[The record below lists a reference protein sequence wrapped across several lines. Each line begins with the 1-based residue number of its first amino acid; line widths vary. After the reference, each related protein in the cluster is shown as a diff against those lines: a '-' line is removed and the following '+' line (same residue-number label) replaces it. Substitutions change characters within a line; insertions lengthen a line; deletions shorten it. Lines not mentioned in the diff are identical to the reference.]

1 MNLPNRIKHFAWKAC
16 NIILAIKESLFRRK
30 ITANNLCE
38 DCGRHVQTTMH
49 LLCFCNRS
57 IEVWSSC
64 KLSLPFNVQE
74 SWSFLDTFSRLQIC
88 WETQQGILERWVS
101 IYWGI
106 WKSRNE
112 VRHEGKKCPRPV
124 IVRNALRLLEDYHSA
139 NVKPSQSSSNTQN
152 ITVWKPPPPSYFKVN
167 IDGALFVKSK
177 KSGVGVI
184 MHDEDGNVVA
194 AMCRKL
200 DLPLGVLETE
210 AKALEIGMAFAEEVG
225 LRDVVFEGDSQLIIN
240 AVHGT
245 GEVASSVLNIIH
257 GVLRKAQCFRTF
269 DFLHTKRQGNV
280 PAHLLAQHAQKVE
293 SLVVWLE
300 ECPSQVAHA
309 CAKDVSLFQR
319 LV

>member
-1 MNLPNRIKHFAWKAC
+1 
-16 NIILAIKESLFRRK
+16 
-30 ITANNLCE
+30 
-38 DCGRHVQTTMH
+38 MH
-49 LLCFCNRS
+49 LLCFCNCS
-57 IEVWSSC
+57 TEAWSSC

-74 SWSFLDTFSRLQIC
+74 SWSSLDTFSRLWIC
-88 WETQQGILERWVS
+88 WETQQGVLERWVS
-101 IYWGI
+101 ICWGI

-112 VRHEGKKCPRPV
+112 VWHGGKKRPGSIIV
-124 IVRNALRLLEDYHSA
+124 INALTLLEDYHFA

-152 ITVWKPPPPSYFKVN
+152 IAICKPPPPSYFKVN
-167 IDGALFVKSK
+167 VDGALFAKSK
-177 KSGVGVI
+177 QSDVGVI
-184 MHDEDGNVVA
+184 MRDEDGNVVA

-210 AKALEIGMAFAEEVG
+210 AKALEIGMTFAEEVG
-225 LRDVVFEGDSQLIIN
+225 LRDMVFEGDSQLIIN

-245 GEVASSVLNIIH
+245 GEAVSSVLNIIQ

-280 PAHLLAQHAQKVE
+280 SAHLLAQHAQKVE
-293 SLVVWLE
+293 SLAVWLE

-309 CAKDVSLFQR
+309 CAKDISLFQH